1 MELTGT
7 ERKMPKGETEKDNSG
22 IREKRRLSKEERER
36 ERERERPNSIP
47 YPKIAKLE
55 GRKVDARNRESEKK
69 REKGFIAIFPLSL

>member
-36 ERERERPNSIP
+36 ERERPNSIP

-69 REKGFIAIFPLSL
+69 REKCFIAIFPLSL